1 MPTRLND
8 SCGNVVL
15 GALQSRAI
23 RHSLNDYRDC
33 AEAIFSA
40 LLDES
45 GSVLMESGAMPAEQ
59 SATLGALANGAFIAV
74 RELGRR
80 LGDEACEG
88 LYHQGGTRHFHI
100 APLSQTTFLF
110 TVFGNDTKFGIIRSA
125 LAKYGPALRDKM
137 QTVEHAASPVT
148 PSEGDLVLA
157 PSDGTGAS

>member
-1 MPTRLND
+1 MSSRLND

-15 GALQSRAI
+15 GVVQSRAI
-23 RHSLNDYRDC
+23 RLSLNDYRDC

-45 GSVLMESGAMPAEQ
+45 GSVLMESGTMPPEQ
-59 SATLGALANGAFIAV
+59 SAILGALANGAFIAV

-88 LYHQGGTRHFHI
+88 LYHQGGTKHFHI

-125 LAKYGPALRDKM
+125 LAKYGPSLRDKM
-137 QTVEHAASPVT
+137 QTAERKIGPGAS
-148 PSEGDLVLA
+148 SAGDLVLA
-157 PSDGTGAS
+157 PSDGTAA

>member
-1 MPTRLND
+1 MSPRLND
-8 SCGNVVL
+8 SSGNVVL
-15 GALQSRAI
+15 GALQSRAL
-23 RHSLNDYRDC
+23 RLSLNDYRDC

-45 GSVLMESGAMPAEQ
+45 GSVLLESGTIPADQ

-88 LYHQGGTRHFHI
+88 LYHQGGTKHFHI

-137 QTVEHAASPVT
+137 QTAEHASSLVA

-157 PSDGTGAS
+157 PSDGTAAA

>member
-1 MPTRLND
+1 MTTRLND

-15 GALQSRAI
+15 GAVQSRAL
-23 RHSLNDYRDC
+23 RLSLNDYRDC

-45 GSVLMESGAMPAEQ
+45 GAVLLESGAMPAEQ

-74 RELGRR
+74 RELARR

-88 LYHQGGTRHFHI
+88 LYHQGGTKHFHI
-100 APLSQTTFLF
+100 APLSQTAFLF

-137 QTVEHAASPVT
+137 QTVGQATPPVA

-157 PSDGTGAS
+157 PSDGTVGA

>member
-1 MPTRLND
+1 MSTRLND

-80 LGDEACEG
+80 LGDDACEG
-88 LYHQGGTRHFHI
+88 LYHQGGIRHFHI

-125 LAKYGPALRDKM
+125 LAKFGPTLRDKM
-137 QTVEHAASPVT
+137 QNAEHAASPVT